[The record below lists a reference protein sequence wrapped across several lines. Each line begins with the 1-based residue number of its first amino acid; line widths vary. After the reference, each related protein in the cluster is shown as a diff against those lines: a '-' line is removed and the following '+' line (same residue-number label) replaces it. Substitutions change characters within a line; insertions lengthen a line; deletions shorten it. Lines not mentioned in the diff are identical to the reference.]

1 MVLGALNEGAAIERD
16 DAGHGGLL
24 LVGHVVACAGPSLG
38 FRRRGGSVK
47 SKIGLAS
54 IFVFFFFFN

>member
-1 MVLGALNEGAAIERD
+1 MALGALNEGAAIERD

-38 FRRRGGSVK
+38 FRRRGGV
-47 SKIGLAS
+47 
-54 IFVFFFFFN
+54 